1 MDAPVPSGETPIEPS
16 APNQPKDGG
25 TPAAPRK
32 APIGLIIGA
41 VLLVALLIT
50 GVVVLLRAD
59 NATTGRVRDV
69 FIIFMALESFVIG
82 IAMVVLIVQMATL
95 INLLNN
101 EIRPIIRSTN
111 ETVNTIKGTVFFLS
125 DNLSE
130 PVIKLNEYIAGI
142 SKFFDII
149 RPGKR

>member
-1 MDAPVPSGETPIEPS
+1 MDEPVPSGQTPIEP
-16 APNQPKDGG
+16 PTPHIPQDGI
-25 TPAAPRK
+25 TSKPSSK

-41 VLLVALLIT
+41 VLVVALLIA
-50 GVVVLLRAD
+50 GVVLLLRAD

-82 IAMVVLIVQMATL
+82 VALVILIVQVATL

-142 SKFFDII
+142 RKFFDII
-149 RPGKR
+149 RPGKF